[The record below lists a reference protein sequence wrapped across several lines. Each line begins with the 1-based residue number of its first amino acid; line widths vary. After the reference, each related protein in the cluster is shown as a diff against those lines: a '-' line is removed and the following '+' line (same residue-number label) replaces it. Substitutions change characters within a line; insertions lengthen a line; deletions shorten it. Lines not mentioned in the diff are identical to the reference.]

1 MKLINNIW
9 AKLLALFAAFYFY
22 FLFAN
27 IGAPLGIL
35 CFPLF
40 LAAIP
45 VAIKYVFLEA
55 NLYLRSLISIL
66 LVFISD
72 LLLRNYAGGTHDS
85 AGNGFIVL
93 FFIIGVVAFIISQI
107 IIEIV
112 KQKKEENYIKKMVL
126 IIIFQVLFVIIHINY
141 FGWYGMTIE
150 VYSDS
155 IKEAKEKNII
165 IDEYEI
171 VRNTLIQD
179 NDTLMFN
186 EAWLEKK
193 VEINHKQLIKQKHE
207 TGILELRLTFD
218 KSHNKN
224 YNPIEIIDRKIN
236 KSSKSY
242 SNRISSQ
249 YENSIINRD
258 SIVLNINYENI
269 EDSIILV
276 KKTPYNNV
284 SYEKPF

>member
-1 MKLINNIW
+1 MKLTNNIW
-9 AKLLALFAAFYFY
+9 AKLLALFAAFYLY

-85 AGNGFIVL
+85 AGNGWIML
-93 FFIIGVVAFIISQI
+93 FFIIGVITFILSEI
-107 IIEIV
+107 IIELV
-112 KQKKEENYIKKMVL
+112 KQKKESNKTKKLLL
-126 IIIFQVLFVIIHINY
+126 IIVLQVLFVIAYLNY

-150 VYSDS
+150 VYTDS
-155 IKEAKEKNII
+155 IEEAKEKNTILK
-165 IDEYEI
+165 EYEI
-171 VRNTLIQD
+171 IKNTLIQD
-179 NDTLMFN
+179 DDTIIFN

-193 VEINHKQLIKQKHE
+193 VEINHKQLIKHKYE
-207 TGILELRLTFD
+207 TGILELRLTFE
-218 KSHNKN
+218 KSQNES
-224 YNPIEIIDRKIN
+224 YNPIEIIDKKIN

-242 SNRISSQ
+242 SNGISSQ

-276 KKTPYNNV
+276 KKTPFNNV
-284 SYEKPF
+284 YKK

>member
-1 MKLINNIW
+1 MKLTNNIW
-9 AKLLALFAAFYFY
+9 AKLFTLFVAFYLY

-45 VAIKYVFLEA
+45 ISIKYVFLEA

-72 LLLRNYAGGTHDS
+72 LLLRQYSGGAHDS
-85 AGNGFIVL
+85 EGNGFIVL
-93 FFIIGVVAFIISQI
+93 FFIIGVVSFIISEI
-107 IIEIV
+107 FIEMV
-112 KQKKEENYIKKMVL
+112 KQKKEANKIKKMGLILVL
-126 IIIFQVLFVIIHINY
+126 QVLFVIAYINY

-150 VYSDS
+150 VYTDS

-165 IDEYEI
+165 INEYEI

-179 NDTLMFN
+179 NDTLIFN

-193 VEINHKQLIKQKHE
+193 VKINHKQLIKQKYE
-207 TGILELRLTFD
+207 TGILELRLTFE
-218 KSHNKN
+218 KSHNES
-224 YNPIEIIDRKIN
+224 YNPIEIMDEKIN
-236 KSSKSY
+236 KSSKFY
-242 SNRISSQ
+242 SNGISLQ
-249 YENSIINRD
+249 YDNSIINRD
-258 SIVLNINYENI
+258 SIVLNIHYENI
-269 EDSIILV
+269 ENSIILV
-276 KKTPYNNV
+276 KKTPYNN
-284 SYEKPF
+284 S

>member
-9 AKLLALFAAFYFY
+9 AKLFTLFVAFYLY

-27 IGAPLGIL
+27 IGAPLGIS

-45 VAIKYVFLEA
+45 VAIKYIFLEA

-72 LLLRNYAGGTHDS
+72 LLLREYAGGTHDS
-85 AGNGFIVL
+85 AGNGFIML
-93 FFIIGVVAFIISQI
+93 FFIIGVVTFIISEI

-112 KQKKEENYIKKMVL
+112 KQKKESNKIKKMVL
-126 IIIFQVLFVIIHINY
+126 IIVLQVLFVIAYINY

-150 VYSDS
+150 VYTDS

-165 IDEYEI
+165 INEYEI

-179 NDTLMFN
+179 NDTLIFN

-193 VEINHKQLIKQKHE
+193 VKINHKQLIKQKYE
-207 TGILELRLTFD
+207 TGILELRLTFE
-218 KSHNKN
+218 KSHNES
-224 YNPIEIIDRKIN
+224 YNPIEIIDKKIN

-242 SNRISSQ
+242 SNGISSQ
-249 YENSIINRD
+249 YDNSIINRD
-258 SIVLNINYENI
+258 SIVLNIIYENI
-269 EDSIILV
+269 ENSILLV
-276 KKTPYNNV
+276 KKTPYNNEL
-284 SYEKPF
+284 S